1 MIAYMSAPLAVV
13 PLLLLTAFF
22 PSSIKASLEHMRS
35 TPSAMPW
42 LDPVNFYLGLAAKGM
57 AIAYLSLLLR
67 DRVSSSVRTAD
78 AVLRKAKSLPLSP
91 PDELRPPKDGHDV
104 VDDRS
109 VAAPHAGEVEAAADD
124 GVALDQQQ
132 VGDVSGLART
142 PGGDQ

>member
-1 MIAYMSAPLAVV
+1 MAVRAYLRRKRRRISVAVVRWLAAKRLRGCMIAYMSAPLAVV

-91 PDELRPPKDGHDV
+91 PDELRPPK
-104 VDDRS
+104 
-109 VAAPHAGEVEAAADD
+109 
-124 GVALDQQQ
+124 
-132 VGDVSGLART
+132 
-142 PGGDQ
+142 